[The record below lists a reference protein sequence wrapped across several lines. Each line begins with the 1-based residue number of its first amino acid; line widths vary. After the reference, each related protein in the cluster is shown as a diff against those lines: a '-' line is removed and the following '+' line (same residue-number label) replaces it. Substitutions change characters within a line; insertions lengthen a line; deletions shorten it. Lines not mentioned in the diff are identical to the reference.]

1 LLVRL
6 KAYWRLGLFNLFLV
20 FFYRFQIKSK
30 WLKYSLPVLQPIS
43 GGFFSGGLTPN
54 MNIKH
59 PKDAGR
65 LLEGKVRYFSH
76 QLFDVGS
83 PPNWFIDP
91 ESGRIF
97 SSFSHWSSID
107 DFSNGDIKLV
117 WEASRFQWL
126 VLASQGY
133 AATKDDA
140 YINLINYWLDDWS
153 KNNPT
158 NQGVNWK
165 CGQEASLRVINLL
178 ISSYILGEYTN
189 PKSSLVQMV
198 REHCRRISKTLHY
211 AIAQNNNHGTSEVSA
226 LFIAGAWINFI
237 GQSNNESNKWLKRGR
252 AGMEERVNHLVM
264 NDGTFSQYS
273 TNYHR
278 LFLDSMSLVELF
290 RVKFEQDQFSKKYK
304 QKINLAI
311 DWMWQL
317 TDQDTGN
324 IPNLGANDG
333 AQLLQLSGSDYRDF
347 RPSIQFA
354 SVLFR
359 GYGVYDDE
367 RCNEILKWLNIS
379 FEETLCKKTNKKS
392 KIFKDGGF
400 MSLIGAGCN
409 GLFRYPEF
417 KFRPSQAD
425 LLHLDI
431 MSDGMTIV
439 GDGGSYSYNK
449 GEKWLNYFSGIE
461 SHNTIQFDQSEP
473 MPRLGR
479 FLLGNWPKVKHCS
492 FNSSGDSTTVF
503 AKYVDNAERSHE
515 REVSIKNRVWTINDK
530 ISGFSNC
537 AILRWRLCK
546 SEWIVKD
553 NQAISKVASI
563 NIDVDSGEITEMRL
577 VQGFESV
584 YYNEILGVDVLE
596 IKLDKPCAINTIIT
610 LAGKTN

>member
-1 LLVRL
+1 MLVRL
-6 KAYWRLGLFNLFLV
+6 KTYWRLGLFNLFLV

-43 GGFFSGGLTPN
+43 GAFFSGGLTPN

-91 ESGRIF
+91 EFGRIF

-133 AATKDDA
+133 ASTKDDA

-237 GQSNNESNKWLKRGR
+237 GQSNNESNEWLRRGR
-252 AGMEERVNHLVM
+252 VGIEERVHRLVM

-273 TNYHR
+273 ANYHR
-278 LFLDSMSLVELF
+278 LFLDSMSLVEFF
-290 RVKFEQDQFSKKYK
+290 RVKFEQEKFSKKYK
-304 QKINLAI
+304 LKINLAI

-347 RPSIQFA
+347 RPSIQLS

-359 GYGVYDDE
+359 GCRVYDDE
-367 RCNEILKWLNIS
+367 KCNRILKWLNIS
-379 FEETLCKKTNKKS
+379 FEEAPRKKTNKKS

-400 MSLIGAGCN
+400 MSLIGVGCN

-431 MSDGMTIV
+431 MSDGVTVV

-461 SHNTIQFDQSEP
+461 SHNSIQFDKSNP
-473 MPRLGR
+473 MPRLSR
-479 FLLGNWPKVKHCS
+479 FLFGEWPKAKHYS
-492 FNSSGDSTTVF
+492 FNSDNKSTTVS
-503 AKYVDNAERSHE
+503 AKYTDHLGRSHE
-515 REVSIKNRVWTINDK
+515 RMVSVENRVWTINDK

-537 AILRWRLCK
+537 AILRWRLGK
-546 SEWIVKD
+546 SEWTVKG
-553 NQAISKVASI
+553 NQATSKAAKI
-563 NIDVDSGEITEMRL
+563 NIHVDSGEIAYMKL
-577 VQGFESV
+577 VRGFESI
-584 YYNEILGVDVLE
+584 YYNEVLDIDVLE
-596 IKLDKPCAINTIIT
+596 IRLNKPCAVTTIIN
-610 LAGKTN
+610 LASETN

>member
-1 LLVRL
+1 
-6 KAYWRLGLFNLFLV
+6 
-20 FFYRFQIKSK
+20 
-30 WLKYSLPVLQPIS
+30 
-43 GGFFSGGLTPN
+43 

-59 PKDAGR
+59 PKDAGF
-65 LLEGKVRYFSH
+65 LLEGKVRYFSR

-97 SSFSHWSSID
+97 SNASHWSGID
-107 DFSNGDIKLV
+107 DFSNSDIKLV

-133 AATKDDA
+133 ASTKDNT

-153 KNNPT
+153 KNNPI

-178 ISSYILGEYTN
+178 ISSYILGEHIN

-237 GQSNNESNKWLKRGR
+237 GQSDNESNKWLRRGR
-252 AGMEERVNHLVM
+252 AGLEERVNHLVM

-290 RVKFEQDQFSKKYK
+290 RVKFEQGQFSKKYK
-304 QKINLAI
+304 LKINLAI

-317 TDQDTGN
+317 TEQGTGN

-347 RPSIQFA
+347 RPSIQFS

-359 GYGVYDDE
+359 GYRVYDDE
-367 RCNEILKWLNIS
+367 KCNGILKWLNIS
-379 FEETLCKKTNKKS
+379 VTETPRKKTNKKS

-400 MSLIGAGCN
+400 MSLIGVGCN

-431 MSDGMTIV
+431 MSDGMIIV

-449 GEKWLNYFSGIE
+449 GERWLNYFSGIE
-461 SHNTIQFDQSEP
+461 SHNTIQFDKSNP
-473 MPRLGR
+473 MPRLSR
-479 FLLGNWPKVKHCS
+479 FLFGEWPKVKHYS
-492 FNSSGDSTTVF
+492 FNSDNKSTTVS
-503 AKYVDNAERSHE
+503 AKYIDHLGRSHE
-515 REVSIKNRVWTINDK
+515 RMVSVENRVWTINDK

-537 AILRWRLCK
+537 AILRWRLGK
-546 SEWIVKD
+546 SEWTVKG
-553 NQAISKVASI
+553 NQATSKVAKI
-563 NIDVDSGEITEMRL
+563 NIHVGSSEIAYMKLAR
-577 VQGFESV
+577 GFESI
-584 YYNEILGVDVLE
+584 YYNEVLDIDVLE
-596 IKLDKPCAINTIIT
+596 IKLNKPCAVTTIIN
-610 LAGKTN
+610 LASETN

>member
-1 LLVRL
+1 LLVKL
-6 KAYWRLGLFNLFLV
+6 KTYWRLGLFNLFLV
-20 FFYRFQIKSK
+20 SFYRFQLKSK
-30 WLKYSLPVLQPIS
+30 WFKYTLPVSQPIV
-43 GGFFSGGLTPN
+43 GGFFSGGLIPN
-54 MNIKH
+54 TDIKY
-59 PKDAGR
+59 PKDASL

-91 ESGRIF
+91 ESGHAFPNDR
-97 SSFSHWSSID
+97 HWSSLD

-133 AATKDDA
+133 ASTKDDA
-140 YINLINYWLDDWS
+140 YINLINCWLDDWS

-165 CGQEASLRVINLL
+165 CGQEASFRVINLL
-178 ISSYILGEYTN
+178 VSSYILGEYTN
-189 PKSSLVQMV
+189 PKSSLVQIV
-198 REHCRRISKTLHY
+198 KEHCRRISKTLHY
-211 AIAQNNNHGTSEVSA
+211 AIAQDNNHGTSEASA
-226 LFIAGAWINFI
+226 LFIASSWLDSI
-237 GQSNNESNKWLKRGR
+237 GESNNESRRWLKRGKISL
-252 AGMEERVNHLVM
+252 EERVDRLVM

-359 GYGVYDDE
+359 GYCVYDDE

-379 FEETLCKKTNKKS
+379 FEETPCKKTNKKS

-431 MSDGMTIV
+431 MSDGVTIV
-439 GDGGSYSYNK
+439 GDGGLYSYNK
-449 GEKWLNYFSGIE
+449 GEEWLSYFSGIE
-461 SHNTIQFDQSEP
+461 SHNTIQFDNSEP
-473 MPRLGR
+473 MPRLSR
-479 FLLGNWPKVKHCS
+479 FLFGEWPKVKHYL
-492 FNSSGDSTTVF
+492 FNNDNRSLIVS
-503 AKYVDNAERSHE
+503 AKYIDHLGRSHE
-515 REVSIKNRVWTINDK
+515 RTVSVENRVWTINDQ
-530 ISGFSNC
+530 ISGFSDH
-537 AILRWRLCK
+537 AILRWRLGK
-546 SEWIVKD
+546 SEWAVKG
-553 NQAISKVASI
+553 NQVASKVASI
-563 NIDVDSGEITEMRL
+563 NIHVGSGEIVEMKL
-577 VQGFESV
+577 VKGFESI
-584 YYNEILGVDVLE
+584 YYNEVSDINVLE
-596 IKLDKPCAINTIIT
+596 IKLNKPCIITTIIT
-610 LAGKTN
+610 LAREID